1 MSNID
6 KIISLNEQCG
16 AIRGMKE
23 MYEDKINSMPSN
35 TPDEEALEVM
45 MKIRDS
51 RRAIKR
57 IQCELASI
65 KP

>member
-1 MSNID
+1 MMSNID
-6 KIISLNEQCG
+6 KISSLNEQCG

-57 IQCELASI
+57 IQ
-65 KP
+65 